1 MSALTAEQEARV
13 RELIEEKE
21 SQLTTVRTAYTTA
34 VSEVESYTFN
44 SGSAS
49 QSVRRQKLETLSQ
62 EQTNLENQIEA
73 LYRRL
78 EGGGLANMNLR
89 R

>member
-1 MSALTAEQEARV
+1 MSALTPAQEARV
-13 RELIEEKE
+13 RELIAEKE
-21 SQLTTVRTAYTTA
+21 AQLVTVRTAYTTA

-49 QSVRRQKLETLSQ
+49 QSVKRQKLETLSE
-62 EQTNLENQIEA
+62 EQQRLEDQLDS
-73 LYRRL
+73 LYRKL
-78 EGGGLANMNLR
+78 EGGGLANMNMR